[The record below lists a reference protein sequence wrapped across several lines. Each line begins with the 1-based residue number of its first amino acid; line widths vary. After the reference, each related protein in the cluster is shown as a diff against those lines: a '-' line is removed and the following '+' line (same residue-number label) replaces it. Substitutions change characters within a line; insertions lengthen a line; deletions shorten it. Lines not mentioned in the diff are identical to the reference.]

1 VPAHHQADPAATT
14 RSTGDLRTGTAGR

>member
-14 RSTGDLRTGTAGR
+14 RPTGDLRTGTAGR